1 MALPSKR
8 KKPSTSKDV
17 VASSPSKPALAQQAL
32 NQIDEMIGGLGLS
45 KVTITIED
53 GKRSLKG
60 RTNNGQAVNVVVR
73 DSGSGF
79 KERTVSMCDVLTIDD
94 RQAEAKRLKQEG
106 FTQAVIADK
115 LGVSQKTISNDLN
128 S

>member
-1 MALPSKR
+1 MAIPAKR
-8 KKPSTSKDV
+8 KIKSTPPAVVVPSTV
-17 VASSPSKPALAQQAL
+17 KPVMAQQTL
-32 NQIDEMIGGLGLS
+32 NQIDEMIGDLGLS
-45 KVTITIED
+45 KVTITIDD
-53 GKRSLKG
+53 GKRTLKG

-79 KERTVSMCDVLTIDD
+79 KERTVSMCDVLTIED

>member
-1 MALPSKR
+1 MAIPAKR
-8 KKPSTSKDV
+8 KIKSTPPAVVAPSTV
-17 VASSPSKPALAQQAL
+17 KPVMAQQTL
-32 NQIDEMIGGLGLS
+32 NQIDEMIGDLGLS
-45 KVTITIED
+45 KVTITIDD
-53 GKRSLKG
+53 GKRTLKG
-60 RTNNGQAVNVVVR
+60 RTNDGQAVNVVVR

-94 RQAEAKRLKQEG
+94 RQAEAKRLKREG